1 MCLTGNNFLEKYINY
16 GKNLTCND
24 KIEIERLINN
34 NDYTEFKDVLEKML
48 KLNKKLEQE
57 IIL

>member
-1 MCLTGNNFLEKYINY
+1 MNSEVLEKYINY